1 MTPTEIARSLTE
13 AQKEA
18 LLAARWIH
26 PGGQEPMCL
35 APFTDVWP
43 AGVATFFSLHTDRL
57 TPLGL
62 KVRAALE
69 RMNDEQ

>member
-1 MTPTEIARSLTE
+1 MTPTEIARSLTW
-13 AQKEA
+13 AQREA
-18 LLAARWIH
+18 LLGARWFH

-35 APFTDVWP
+35 VPFTDGWP
-43 AGVATFFSLHTDRL
+43 EGVARFFSLKTDRL

-62 KVRAALE
+62 AVRAALE